1 MCGEVNNVDC
11 WEERNKIMAIRYYYD
26 PVVKSDDEGRYSV
39 NYYCSDGK
47 RSRWAGCHNSD
58 SPTEALRFVMRLV
71 EKLNNPRPLFG
82 QNGRIAQWL
91 WWKKEIK

>member
-1 MCGEVNNVDC
+1 
-11 WEERNKIMAIRYYYD
+11 MAIRYYYD

>member
-1 MCGEVNNVDC
+1 
-11 WEERNKIMAIRYYYD
+11 MAIRYYYN
-26 PVVKSDDEGRYSV
+26 PVVKSNDEGRYSV

-82 QNGRIAQWL
+82 QNGRIAQWF